1 MKTEATN
8 TQLLEALKYVLP
20 LLEDCKKT
28 FGDDYAVKAY
38 NAAQEAIK
46 NAPIVEALNAETFV
60 KTAEFG
66 CNTGGHIYNDILTLK
81 NGYIIRIA
89 EDGIGI
95 YANEE
100 DDQTG
105 ETAGFANFPETN

>member
-1 MKTEATN
+1 MQRSDRTIFDN
-8 TQLLEALKYVLP
+8 SVNAL
-20 LLEDCKKT
+20 
-28 FGDDYAVKAY
+28 AVM
-38 NAAQEAIK
+38 NAGEAIK